1 MEPEVAPYQRCLIPN
16 IPRDVQETV
25 RDVINY
31 GVIPLDILLAS
42 LSIIFN
48 LLVLTAV
55 LRTKSLRYPSLLLL
69 CSLSITDLLW
79 AVFSIFKDTVRLT
92 QDDFCPSEVIVQ
104 SGKGFAGLCFIST
117 IGNLAVISKDRHL
130 AVAKPLWYRSHVT
143 RSRVVKQAT
152 AIWLFSVMMS
162 GMIQASVYFPIVSRP
177 AQIIVSLF
185 YVFCFIVMIYSY
197 AGIFIASRHHR
208 QTMREQHLS
217 QMLATLRREKRLAN
231 TVGLIL
237 VVLCLTT
244 LPALITPLVLANLGL
259 SAGSRFLP
267 FRPLYS
273 VFNTLNGLL
282 NPLLNFGRNE
292 GVRRAVGGLIRPK
305 FVGAAV
311 QSHNTE
317 SRDGSQYNPSSAEQ
331 IVRAEIPLEH
341 CSRPTHA

>member
-1 MEPEVAPYQRCLIPN
+1 M
-16 IPRDVQETV
+16 
-25 RDVINY
+25 
-31 GVIPLDILLAS
+31 
-42 LSIIFN
+42 FN

-55 LRTKSLRYPSLLLL
+55 LRTKSLRHPSFLLL

-79 AVFSIFKDTVRLT
+79 AVFSIFKDTVTLT
-92 QDDFCPSEVIVQ
+92 QDDFCRSEVIVQ

-117 IGNLAVISKDRHL
+117 IGNLAIISKDRHL

-143 RSRVVKQAT
+143 RSRVVKQAI

-162 GMIQASVYFPIVSRP
+162 GMIQASVYFTVVSRP

-185 YVFCFIVMIYSY
+185 YAFCFIVMIYY
-197 AGIFIASRHHR
+197 YIGIFIASRQHR
-208 QTMREQHLS
+208 RTMREKHQS

-244 LPALITPLVLANLGL
+244 LPAITTPLVLANLGL
-259 SAGSRFLP
+259 ASGSRFIL

-273 VFNTLNGLL
+273 VFMTLSGLL

-292 GVRRAVGGLIRPK
+292 DVCRAVRGLIRRRQY
-305 FVGAAV
+305 VGAAE
-311 QSHNTE
+311 QLYYIENRQRCQHS
-317 SRDGSQYNPSSAEQ
+317 PSSAE
-331 IVRAEIPLEH
+331 
-341 CSRPTHA
+341 